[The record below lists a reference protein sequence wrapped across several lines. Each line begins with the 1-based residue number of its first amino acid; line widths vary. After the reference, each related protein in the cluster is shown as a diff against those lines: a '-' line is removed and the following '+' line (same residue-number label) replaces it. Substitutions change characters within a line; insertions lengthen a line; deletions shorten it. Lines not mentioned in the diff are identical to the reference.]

1 MKYKLFCYGES
12 IESTCH
18 SLSNK
23 KFKQLF
29 NLMKTENLDDLD
41 EVRFDS
47 DIFDKLSIDIYNPDL
62 FHIVAPL
69 NNSSLSFILK
79 DNKGEEVLKFKIQDI
94 KRFND
99 LENFNLISEENF
111 SSLEDKYS
119 KGLEIF
125 HDKIIP
131 EIDDQVLLT
140 YDQDSGGI
148 YQLGFDSD
156 SIPKVEDF
164 IWMEDYFSD
173 QENDYSYISCILF
186 KGKEMKLIDL
196 LDSKGAS
203 PNTKILTRQ
212 ITKNETFF
220 FCAISDGDFNL

>member
-1 MKYKLFCYGES
+1 
-12 IESTCH
+12 
-18 SLSNK
+18 
-23 KFKQLF
+23 
-29 NLMKTENLDDLD
+29 MKTENLDDLD

-99 LENFNLISEENF
+99 LENFNLINEEDF

-173 QENDYSYISCILF
+173 QENDYS
-186 KGKEMKLIDL
+186 
-196 LDSKGAS
+196 
-203 PNTKILTRQ
+203 
-212 ITKNETFF
+212 
-220 FCAISDGDFNL
+220 

>member
-1 MKYKLFCYGES
+1 MKYTLFCKGDS

-23 KFKQLF
+23 KFKQLL

-47 DIFDKLSIDIYNPDL
+47 DIFNNLSIDIYSADL

-69 NNSSLSFILK
+69 NNSSLSCILK
-79 DNKGEEVLKFKIQDI
+79 DNEGEEVLKFKIQDI
-94 KRFND
+94 KRFCD
-99 LENFNLISEENF
+99 LDNFDIVSKENF
-111 SSLEDKYS
+111 SSLEGKYS
-119 KGLEIF
+119 KELDIF

-148 YQLGFDSD
+148 YKLEFDSN
-156 SIPKVEDF
+156 SIPKLEDF
-164 IWMEDYFSD
+164 IWMEDCFSD
-173 QENDYSYISCILF
+173 QQNDYSYISCILF

-203 PNTKILTRQ
+203 PTTQILTRQ
-212 ITKNETFF
+212 ITKNGTFHF
-220 FCAISDGDFNL
+220 YAISDCDF